1 MSKFNVFKYGAL
13 LGLASSRDI
22 CFFNGSFFIIQLM
35 LVLPMYSRWRIS
47 IFHNFVVTRT
57 TIRMANGGTMNQY
70 FLLLCLGLRRKTGWR
85 KIYLKIVLLHGNLFF
100 FWQCPHRGSL
110 YLQSDTKNDISSGMR
125 WTFHL
130 VRYSCSLILP
140 VFVLLGYQ
148 FVFSSRFSCS
158 RSRSRPSL
166 LYFSSSCTL
175 PAGFCRS
182 FIIACLLNQLSL
194 LVLSSF
200 SFAALPVLQ
209 FVVIF
214 IPELWVFF
222 CLISNKP
229 VYHVVTSLASFAKNK
244 HVYLAGKI
252 TKREK
257 IKGFSTK

>member
-1 MSKFNVFKYGAL
+1 MPS
-13 LGLASSRDI
+13 
-22 CFFNGSFFIIQLM
+22 
-35 LVLPMYSRWRIS
+35 
-47 IFHNFVVTRT
+47 
-57 TIRMANGGTMNQY
+57 
-70 FLLLCLGLRRKTGWR
+70 
-85 KIYLKIVLLHGNLFF
+85 
-100 FWQCPHRGSL
+100 

-182 FIIACLLNQLSL
+182 FVIACLLNQLSL

-214 IPELWVFF
+214 IPELWVSF
-222 CLISNKP
+222 CLISDKP
-229 VYHVVTSLASFAKNK
+229 VPFVHLSCRNQFSQFCEKQTCLSRMENNK
-244 HVYLAGKI
+244 ERKDQGFLNKI
-252 TKREK
+252 N
-257 IKGFSTK
+257 

>member
-1 MSKFNVFKYGAL
+1 
-13 LGLASSRDI
+13 
-22 CFFNGSFFIIQLM
+22 
-35 LVLPMYSRWRIS
+35 
-47 IFHNFVVTRT
+47 
-57 TIRMANGGTMNQY
+57 
-70 FLLLCLGLRRKTGWR
+70 
-85 KIYLKIVLLHGNLFF
+85 
-100 FWQCPHRGSL
+100 
-110 YLQSDTKNDISSGMR
+110 MR

-130 VRYSCSLILP
+130 VRYFCSLILP

-182 FIIACLLNQLSL
+182 FVIACLLNQLSL

-222 CLISNKP
+222 CPISNKP

-244 HVYLAGKI
+244 HVYVAGKI